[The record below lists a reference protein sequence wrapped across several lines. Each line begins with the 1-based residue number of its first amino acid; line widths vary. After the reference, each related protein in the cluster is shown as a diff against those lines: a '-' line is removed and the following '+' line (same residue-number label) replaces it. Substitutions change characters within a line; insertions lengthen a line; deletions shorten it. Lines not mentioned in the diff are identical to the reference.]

1 MTTPP
6 PADPNLPP
14 QQPPQYQ
21 QQPPQYQQAPAP
33 QPAGPLSP
41 EEDVARSA
49 LAYQLAWL
57 GWAAFIG
64 PLIIWLSFKDR
75 GVRVRNE
82 GKEALNFGIT
92 LSALVVVWN
101 IIFGSI
107 AAAFTPVYVFGYTAG
122 NPAVFWIFAL
132 INWIVILGAI
142 VLGAI
147 WSFKG
152 AGVVKAGGAYRYPFA
167 IRFIK

>member
-1 MTTPP
+1 MTATPP

-14 QQPPQYQ
+14 QPQQY
-21 QQPPQYQQAPAP
+21 QPPQYQQAPA
-33 QPAGPLSP
+33 QPAGPLST
-41 EEDVARSA
+41 EEDIQKSA

-64 PLIIWLSFKDR
+64 PLIIWLMFKDR
-75 GVRVRNE
+75 GPRANNE

-92 LSALVVVWN
+92 VSAIVVVWN

-107 AAAFTPVYVFGYTAG
+107 AAANTPVYILGYSIG
-122 NPAVFWIFAL
+122 NAALFWTFAL
-132 INWIVILGAI
+132 INWIVILGVI
-142 VLGAI
+142 VIAAI

-152 AGVVKAGGAYRYPFA
+152 RSTVLAGGSYRYPFA